1 MAKHEFGIIQVAP
14 QPKKRYEQYEPEKY
28 HCISVDDK
36 YIKPLLPQ
44 FAEFDFYWHMIDV
57 SRKGLAYSGITL
69 ISPEM
74 FDTLIDMIK
83 NKEGLQGLE
92 QLLTKARNENR
103 YVIHFGI

>member
-1 MAKHEFGIIQVAP
+1 MILFRFILF
-14 QPKKRYEQYEPEKY
+14 
-28 HCISVDDK
+28 ISFLRLRSYLHNAK

-44 FAEFDFYWHMIDV
+44 FAEFDFYWHTIDV
-57 SRKGLAYSGITL
+57 SRKGLAYSGISL

-83 NKEGLQGLE
+83 NKEGLQELE
-92 QLLTKARNENR
+92 QLLTKAKVENK